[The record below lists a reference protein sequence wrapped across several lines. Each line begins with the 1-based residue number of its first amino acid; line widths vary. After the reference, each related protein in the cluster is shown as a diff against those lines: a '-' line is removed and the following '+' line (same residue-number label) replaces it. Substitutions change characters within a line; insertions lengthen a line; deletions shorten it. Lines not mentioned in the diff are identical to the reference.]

1 MGQDNQ
7 KYEQRK
13 NEIQVANYALK
24 TNINKKLTLREKQ
37 KYEVDTKLSQT
48 KEEQKQINKNKE
60 MYEKILLERRRFL
73 TYSFMLR
80 SPNDV
85 EEMVK
90 ALYQQFEIIRKTCF
104 SAMAKENYTGVGSFE
119 IISESNIELRRLE
132 KELK

>member
-1 MGQDNQ
+1 M
-7 KYEQRK
+7 
-13 NEIQVANYALK
+13 
-24 TNINKKLTLREKQ
+24 TLRGKQ